1 MNKTLTE
8 AIDETV
14 IADEYQGVMGAV
26 MADAYKGM
34 KVRRD
39 RMEKAFA
46 DRKKDMPNEDRFA
59 HSKVQSTNEMK
70 KMHLSESAFEL
81 IDVRNRGKKNL
92 REGAEK
98 GSVGDIAKF
107 IEKAVNGLLNSTS
120 TNYRYKLDD
129 RLAVFVGWS
138 SGYGDEKRDDVI
150 QDKNDLD
157 WGINA
162 GIKVWTSDDM
172 WTDFDYLNFP
182 YYENG
187 DIIDNSWSIVEG
199 EDYNKLA
206 KYILDSYNEIKDLTI
221 EEDGRIVEDNGEV
234 EESIKRVSVGV
245 RESFLNETGE
255 VDSKKCADILNN
267 WVDWVE
273 VDETGDVD
281 FAIEQLRSLKSEG
294 EITDDEYDF
303 IMKNWDDLLVENMKG
318 DNKKGGKK
326 LAESVRFGQSS
337 LDELLDTIKEY
348 YRDYTTIDAID
359 AIFSL
364 MNDLN
369 EDETYKLVYAVAER
383 VEEFVGE
390 ELEDSQKYPIESP
403 FEKEERK
410 GVSVQADQKYPVK
423 PSVKKKDS
431 QFVKAEQK
439 APVGLSESKKL
450 EEEVKIITDIWDFEP
465 WSHAVE
471 TFQKIKDAGKLET
484 LDFMLED
491 MYPEGLTATQ
501 LNDLLWFDDEWI
513 LSMVG
518 LGDEENDGADA
529 SEFDDGDEFINV
541 EEDGEVVEE

>member
-1 MNKTLTE
+1 
-8 AIDETV
+8 
-14 IADEYQGVMGAV
+14 
-26 MADAYKGM
+26 
-34 KVRRD
+34 
-39 RMEKAFA
+39 
-46 DRKKDMPNEDRFA
+46 
-59 HSKVQSTNEMK
+59 
-70 KMHLSESAFEL
+70 
-81 IDVRNRGKKNL
+81 
-92 REGAEK
+92 
-98 GSVGDIAKF
+98 
-107 IEKAVNGLLNSTS
+107 
-120 TNYRYKLDD
+120 
-129 RLAVFVGWS
+129 
-138 SGYGDEKRDDVI
+138 
-150 QDKNDLD
+150 
-157 WGINA
+157 
-162 GIKVWTSDDM
+162 
-172 WTDFDYLNFP
+172 
-182 YYENG
+182 
-187 DIIDNSWSIVEG
+187 
-199 EDYNKLA
+199 
-206 KYILDSYNEIKDLTI
+206 
-221 EEDGRIVEDNGEV
+221 
-234 EESIKRVSVGV
+234 
-245 RESFLNETGE
+245 
-255 VDSKKCADILNN
+255 
-267 WVDWVE
+267 
-273 VDETGDVD
+273 
-281 FAIEQLRSLKSEG
+281 
-294 EITDDEYDF
+294 
-303 IMKNWDDLLVENMKG
+303 MKNWDDLLVENMKG

-541 EEDGEVVEE
+541 EEDGEVVEESLKVRGEYDIDVSLEDANRIAEGLISLMGNNDKE